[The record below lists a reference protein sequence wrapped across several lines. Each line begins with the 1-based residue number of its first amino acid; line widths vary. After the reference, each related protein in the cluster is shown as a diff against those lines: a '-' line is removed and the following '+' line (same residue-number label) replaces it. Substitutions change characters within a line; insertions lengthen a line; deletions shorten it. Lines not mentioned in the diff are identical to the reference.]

1 MLVTGLL
8 KKILASLFLCC
19 LLACAPAPLIEYSA
33 DSEPLILLPA
43 NIAGSE
49 DGRGRFR
56 EIYCSLSHLRADD
69 IPDYRPCEEVLVTL
83 GSEPPASGDEVAVAA
98 SASPLIAGFVPGLGW
113 ECLEK
118 FIDPDDS
125 IERHLEAFG
134 YTFLT
139 LDVGGLTSGGHNAK
153 QLRDAILALDDVD
166 AARPLVLLGYSKGA
180 PDILEALVDYPEIR
194 SRVAA
199 VVSISGAI
207 GGSPLANSTEQS
219 TANLLRFVPGSDCDV
234 GDQGAVDSMKPAVR
248 RKWLAENPLPEGIRY
263 YSLVSFPEPDNI
275 SKILRGNYNSVSQV
289 DARNDSQLVFYDQVI
304 PGSTLLAYINADHW
318 SMMVPIARSRGFI
331 GATFVN
337 HNALPRELLL
347 EAVLRF
353 VEEDLAR
360 QLVPGAF
367 TPR

>member
-1 MLVTGLL
+1 MIGFYKTLV
-8 KKILASLFLCC
+8 ASLALAC
-19 LLACAPAPLIEYSA
+19 LLACAPAPLIQYSV

-56 EIYCSLSHLRADD
+56 EIYCSLSHFRADVM
-69 IPDYRPCEEVLVTL
+69 PDYRPCEQVLVTL
-83 GSEPPASGDEVAVAA
+83 GSEPPASGAEVPLNASRAPLTAA
-98 SASPLIAGFVPGLGW
+98 FVPGLGW

-134 YTFLT
+134 YSYLT
-139 LDVGGLTSGGHNAK
+139 LDVGGLTSSAYNAR
-153 QLRDAILALDDVD
+153 QLRDEILALDGVD
-166 AARPLVLLGYSKGA
+166 AERPLVLLGYSKGA

-194 SRVAA
+194 SSVAA

-219 TANLLRFVPGSDCDV
+219 TANLLRFVPGSNCDV
-234 GDQGAVDSMKPAVR
+234 GDEGAVESMKPAVR
-248 RKWLAENPLPEGIRY
+248 QKWLAENPLPEGIRY
-263 YSLVSFPEPDNI
+263 YSVVSFPRPDKI
-275 SKILRGNYNSVSQV
+275 SKILRGNYKSVSQV

-304 PGSTLLAYINADHW
+304 PGSTLLAYVNADHW
-318 SMMVPIARSRGFI
+318 SMMVPVARSHGFV

-337 HNALPRELLL
+337 QNALPRELLL

-360 QLVPGAF
+360 
-367 TPR
+367 